1 MDRVRELI
9 VGKLKE
15 RGLSMK
21 EVSTQIGRNHAYLQQ
36 FLERGVPANLPEG
49 VRGQLAIM
57 LGVTEDALRGPSP
70 ALGGRLPMAKSIQ
83 PLPLPLPGA
92 TDRIPVLGMAE
103 CGIDGWSL
111 WNGEIVD
118 WVPRPANL
126 VGAQQAYA
134 VFIVGISMEPRYYPG
149 EVVFI
154 HPGRPV
160 TLGAFVLVQIRPKED
175 GEPPRAVIKRLVK
188 RSGTKWVL
196 EQFSPAKTFE
206 IKSEEI
212 VSIHRVVGSG
222 ET

>member
-1 MDRVRELI
+1 
-9 VGKLKE
+9 
-15 RGLSMK
+15 MK

-36 FLERGVPANLPEG
+36 FLERGVPATLPEIT
-49 VRGQLAIM
+49 RGKLAII

-70 ALGGRLPMAKSIQ
+70 ALGGRSPPMNKPQTLALPMS
-83 PLPLPLPGA
+83 GA

-103 CGIDGWSL
+103 CGVDGWSL

-126 VGAQQAYA
+126 IGAQQAYA
-134 VFIVGISMEPRYYPG
+134 VFVVGSSMEPRYFPG

-160 TLGAFVLVQIRPKED
+160 TQGAFVLVQIKPKEQ
-175 GEPPRAVIKRLVK
+175 GEAPRAVIKRLVK
-188 RSGTKWVL
+188 RSGTKWIL

-206 IKSEEI
+206 VKADEI

-222 ET
+222 EA

>member
-9 VGKLKE
+9 AGKLKE

-36 FLERGVPANLPEG
+36 FLERGVPANLPE
-49 VRGQLAIM
+49 VARGKLAII

-70 ALGGRLPMAKSIQ
+70 ALGGRVLPMTKPQ
-83 PLPLPLPGA
+83 PLPLSGA

-126 VGAQQAYA
+126 IGAQQAYA
-134 VFIVGISMEPRYYPG
+134 VFVVGSSMEPRYFPG

-160 TLGAFVLVQIRPKED
+160 TLGAFVLVQIRPKEE
-175 GEPPRAVIKRLVK
+175 GEAPRAVIKRLVK
-188 RSGTKWVL
+188 RSGAKWVL
-196 EQFSPAKTFE
+196 DQFSPARTFDV
-206 IKSEEI
+206 KSEEI

-222 ET
+222 EA